1 MQGFHVRYS
10 HPLAK
15 RRRGDGKFGQSAPG
29 RWIFLDT
36 NSTYAATAACGAP
49 AVCDVRASG
58 DAPVTA
64 ARPEEVCTPP
74 SSAVASS
81 SQRLAYRFAKRVI
94 DIVFSV
100 LVIIVGFIP
109 ACILCIVI
117 AATMGGS
124 PIFTQQRLGLRG
136 RPFRMFK
143 FRTMVADAEDVEKYL
158 DADQIVQWECERK
171 VKNDPRVTK
180 LGAFLRRTSLD
191 EVPQFLNVLAGQMST
206 IGVRP
211 IVAAE
216 LRHYGG
222 DAPEFLSLK
231 PGITG
236 WWQVHSRNEAVYE
249 DGGRQK
255 LELYYVRHARLSL
268 DFSIFFSTFKVVF
281 RGTGR

>member
-1 MQGFHVRYS
+1 M
-10 HPLAK
+10 P
-15 RRRGDGKFGQSAPG
+15 SA
-29 RWIFLDT
+29 
-36 NSTYAATAACGAP
+36 AP
-49 AVCDVRASG
+49 C
-58 DAPVTA
+58 
-64 ARPEEVCTPP
+64 
-74 SSAVASS
+74 S
-81 SQRLAYRFAKRVI
+81 SQRLAYRFAKRAI
-94 DIVFSV
+94 DLVFSAV
-100 LVIIVGFIP
+100 VIVVAFIP

-136 RPFRMFK
+136 KPFRMFK

-158 DADQIVQWECERK
+158 DADQILQWERERK
-171 VKNDPRVTK
+171 VRNDPRVTK

-191 EVPQFLNVLAGQMST
+191 ELPQFVNVFAGQMST

-211 IVAAE
+211 VVDAE
-216 LRHYGG
+216 LRHYGA